1 MNNPASLSVIIPALN
16 EADNIRHILHSLR
29 TDPEPEIIVVD
40 GGSTDGTGDIALA
53 EGVTVL
59 NAPRGR
65 ARQQNLGAAAAS
77 GEILLFLHADTQ
89 APGDYAGFIRRA
101 LQTPGVSAG
110 AFSLAIAGDRPGLHA
125 IAAIANRRSRWL
137 QLPYGDQGLFLR
149 ARLFFRLGGFPELP
163 IMEDFALVKAIQR
176 HGRLLTLPQT
186 VITSG
191 RRWEQVG
198 LWRTTWINQLM
209 IFGYYLGI
217 APATLARLYRG

>member
-1 MNNPASLSVIIPALN
+1 MNNQASLSVIIPALN
-16 EADNIRHILHSLR
+16 EADNIRATLRSLR

-40 GGSTDGTGDIALA
+40 GGSTDGSGDIALA
-53 EGVTVL
+53 EGVAVL

-65 ARQQNLGAAAAS
+65 AQQQNLGAATAS

-89 APGDYAGFIRRA
+89 APWDYAGLIRRA
-101 LQTPGVSAG
+101 LQIPGVSAG
-110 AFSLAIAGDRPGLHA
+110 AFSLAIAGHRPGLHV

-137 QLPYGDQGLFLR
+137 HLPYGDQGLFLPASLF
-149 ARLFFRLGGFPELP
+149 ARIGGFPEQP
-163 IMEDFALVKAIQR
+163 IMEDFALVKKLQR

-191 RRWEQVG
+191 RRWEQKG
-198 LWRTTWINQLM
+198 IWRTTWINQLM
-209 IFGYYLGI
+209 IFGYYLGV